1 MGLKLQ
7 YFGHLVRRADSLEK
21 TWVLGDWRQEEKG
34 ITEDEVAGWH
44 HWLNGHEC
52 EQSLQD
58 SGWQGKLVCC
68 SPWGCKESDTSER
81 LNNNR
86 SQEKHSQDISWSL
99 NGYDHSAIVS
109 STFFIPPHSLWDKL
123 MMLWIRKDSVFLE
136 WTFFHSVN
144 IYQIPVWV
152 CQALYLLL
160 GDCDEITWHGSY
172 HQRAYGLLWWWFPSS
187 FTPRLREKSD
197 SIRTEVKR
205 WDCVSAVDPLH
216 YLALLSVLG
225 LRDQLSHTHDPF

>member
-144 IYQIPVWV
+144 IYQIPVM
-152 CQALYLLL
+152 
-160 GDCDEITWHGSY
+160 
-172 HQRAYGLLWWWFPSS
+172 GLSGTVPASGRLWWNNLTWVLPSKS
-187 FTPRLREKSD
+187 LR
-197 SIRTEVKR
+197 SIMVVIPK
-205 WDCVSAVDPLH
+205 
-216 YLALLSVLG
+216 
-225 LRDQLSHTHDPF
+225 QFHTQAQRKKW

>member
-34 ITEDEVAGWH
+34 ITEDEVDGWH
-44 HWLNGHEC
+44 HWHNGHEC

-144 IYQIPVWV
+144 IYQIPVM
-152 CQALYLLL
+152 
-160 GDCDEITWHGSY
+160 
-172 HQRAYGLLWWWFPSS
+172 GLSGTVPASGRLWWNNLTWVLPSKS
-187 FTPRLREKSD
+187 LR
-197 SIRTEVKR
+197 SIMVVIPK
-205 WDCVSAVDPLH
+205 
-216 YLALLSVLG
+216 
-225 LRDQLSHTHDPF
+225 QFHTQAQRKKW